1 MTNPLNCRQPG
12 LNTCRETIREMRM
25 LRATRLSNESLSLP
39 PTHFLILQALT
50 FLILFGYV
58 SSVLPTVDKL
68 GYVPIESSFLFG
80 VLTSTYILFYCVAA
94 DLNDLYSGVFQLRR
108 GSSASHMNEIRYLIS
123 NHPWLCDG
131 AITFECP
138 TEIRSRNPDQAEQY
152 AESGR
157 GFGVF

>member
-1 MTNPLNCRQPG
+1 
-12 LNTCRETIREMRM
+12 MRT
-25 LRATRLSNESLSLP
+25 LRATRLSNEALSLP

-58 SSVLPTVDKL
+58 TSVLPTVNKL
-68 GYVPIESSFLFG
+68 GSVPFEISFLFG
-80 VLTSTYILFYCVAA
+80 VLTSIYLLFYCVAA

-123 NHPWLCDG
+123 NHQWLCDG

-138 TEIRSRNPDQAEQY
+138 TEMRTEMRYRNPDQAESY
-152 AESGR
+152 AEGDQ
-157 GFGVF
+157 GFGMF